1 MNGTDAGPVAH
12 PGTSEDQAGAAAT
25 DQARAATDQA
35 RAATEKASPYVL
47 RLFITGTTSR
57 SARAIANLRRVC
69 ERRLHGEYDL
79 EVVDIYQHPAAAKE
93 YQIVAAP
100 TLVKMLPLP
109 LRRIIGDLANEE
121 RVLAGLD
128 LIPLNGT
135 KIGK

>member
-1 MNGTDAGPVAH
+1 VSEKTPPAPAKGTH
-12 PGTSEDQAGAAAT
+12 
-25 DQARAATDQA
+25 
-35 RAATEKASPYVL
+35 YVL

-57 SARAIANLRRVC
+57 SSRAIANLRRVC
-69 ERRLHGEYDL
+69 EERLHGEYDL
-79 EVVDIYQHPAAAKE
+79 EVVDIYQHPEAAQR

-128 LIPLNGT
+128 LSPKATVAIA
-135 KIGK
+135 K

>member
-1 MNGTDAGPVAH
+1 MSATEPGATADQPGPDANQP
-12 PGTSEDQAGAAAT
+12 GAAT
-25 DQARAATDQA
+25 N
-35 RAATEKASPYVL
+35 KGPPYVL

-69 ERRLHGEYDL
+69 EQRLHGEYDL
-79 EVVDIYQHPAAAKE
+79 EVIDIYQHPAAARE

-121 RVLAGLD
+121 RILAGLD
-128 LIPLNGT
+128 LVPVNGT
-135 KIGK
+135 TIGR

>member
-1 MNGTDAGPVAH
+1 MSEKSPPALAKGP
-12 PGTSEDQAGAAAT
+12 
-25 DQARAATDQA
+25 
-35 RAATEKASPYVL
+35 PYVL

-57 SARAIANLRRVC
+57 SSRAIANLRRVC
-69 ERRLHGEYDL
+69 EERLRGEYDL

-93 YQIVAAP
+93 YQILAAP

-128 LIPLNGT
+128 LSPKET
-135 KIGK
+135 DAVAK